1 MTEITVN
8 GMTCTS
14 CATHVKDA
22 LEKIPGVN
30 AAVVSYPESRA
41 QVMADTAV
49 SHNQLLA
56 AIAALGYQGSIRVGD
71 FKDEP
76 KIRDALEGAGLHI
89 AIIGS
94 GGAAMAAALKAVEQ
108 GATVTLIERGTI
120 GGTCVNIGCVPSK
133 IMIRAAHIAHLR
145 RESPFDGGI
154 AATVPAIDRSKLLA
168 QQQARVDELR
178 HAKYEGI
185 LDGNPAIT
193 VLHGEARFKDDQSL
207 VVRLNEG
214 GEREVTFDRC
224 LVATGASPAVPPIP
238 GLKESPYWTSTEA
251 LVSDT
256 IPARLAVIGSSVV
269 ALELA
274 QAFARLGS
282 QVTILAR
289 STLFFREDP
298 AIGEAVTA
306 AFRAEGIEVL
316 EHTQASQVAHV
327 NGEFVLT
334 TGHGELRADKL
345 LVATGRA
352 PNTRSLA
359 LDAAGVTVNAQ
370 GAIVI
375 DQGMRTSNP
384 NIYAAGDCTDQ
395 PQFVY
400 VAAAAGT
407 RAAINMTGGDAALN
421 LTAMP
426 AVVFTDPQVATV
438 GYSEAEA
445 HHDGIETDSRTLT
458 LDNVPRALA
467 NFDTRGFIKLVIEEG
482 SGRLIGVQAVA
493 PEAGELIQTAVLAI
507 RNRMTVQELADQLF
521 PYLTMVEGLKLAAQ
535 TPLGEIC
542 RYRVC
547 RVMPSSRH
555 RSPTLVSGC
564 PIAAIARRSLAAVIL
579 NGRPPFRPRARADAK
594 PAMVRSAI
602 NSRSNSAN
610 AAKMPKT
617 SLPAAVVVSMAAP
630 WPVNTL
636 RPMPRAVRSC
646 TVLMRWRKS
655 RPSRSSFH
663 TTSVSPGRSAFRQL
677 TKPGRSSRLPD
688 AWSS

>member
-1 MTEITVN
+1 MTTLKIT
-8 GMTCTS
+8 GMTCDS
-14 CATHVKDA
+14 CAVHVKEA
-22 LEKIPGVN
+22 LEKVPGVQSAEVSYAKGSARLAIEADTSPDTLT
-30 AAVVSYPESRA
+30 AAVA
-41 QVMADTAV
+41 G
-49 SHNQLLA
+49 
-56 AIAALGYQGSIRVGD
+56 LGYRATLADAPVAPAGGGLLGKVREWLGSDDKAGGD
-71 FKDEP
+71 
-76 KIRDALEGAGLHI
+76 AGKLHI
-89 AIIGS
+89 AVIGS

-108 GATVTLIERGTI
+108 GAHVTLIERGTI
-120 GGTCVNIGCVPSK
+120 GGTCVNVGCVPSK
-133 IMIRAAHIAHLR
+133 IMIRAAHVAHLR
-145 RESPFDGGI
+145 RESPFDGGMPPTPPTI
-154 AATVPAIDRSKLLA
+154 LRERLLV

-193 VLHGEARFKDDQSL
+193 VLHGEARFKDGQSL
-207 VVRLNEG
+207 VVRLNDG
-214 GEREVTFDRC
+214 NERAVAFDRC

-256 IPARLAVIGSSVV
+256 IPERLAVIGSSVV

-282 QVTILAR
+282 KVTILAR

-306 AFRAEGIEVL
+306 AFRMEGIEVL
-316 EHTQASQVAHV
+316 DHTQASQVAHEG
-327 NGEFVLT
+327 GEFVLT
-334 TGHGELRADKL
+334 TGHGEIRADKL

-352 PNTRSLA
+352 PNTRSLN
-359 LDAAGVTVNAQ
+359 LEAAGVTLNPQ

-375 DQGMRTSNP
+375 DPGMRTSVEH
-384 NIYAAGDCTDQ
+384 IYAAGDCTDQ

-407 RAAINMTGGDAALN
+407 RAAINMTGGDTALN

-467 NFDTRGFIKLVIEEG
+467 NFDTRGFIKLVVEEG
-482 SGRLIGVQAVA
+482 SGSLIGVQAVA
-493 PEAGELIQTAVLAI
+493 PEAGELIQTAALAI

-535 TPLGEIC
+535 TFNKDVKQL
-542 RYRVC
+542 
-547 RVMPSSRH
+547 
-555 RSPTLVSGC
+555 
-564 PIAAIARRSLAAVIL
+564 
-579 NGRPPFRPRARADAK
+579 
-594 PAMVRSAI
+594 
-602 NSRSNSAN
+602 
-610 AAKMPKT
+610 
-617 SLPAAVVVSMAAP
+617 
-630 WPVNTL
+630 
-636 RPMPRAVRSC
+636 SC
-646 TVLMRWRKS
+646 CA
-655 RPSRSSFH
+655 
-663 TTSVSPGRSAFRQL
+663 G
-677 TKPGRSSRLPD
+677 
-688 AWSS
+688 

>member
-1 MTEITVN
+1 MYLNIT
-8 GMTCTS
+8 GMTCDS

-22 LEKIPGVN
+22 LEKVPGVLS
-30 AAVVSYPESRA
+30 ALVSYPKGSA
-41 QVMADTAV
+41 QLATDPGTSPEALTAAVAGLGYKATPADAPSTSARGR
-49 SHNQLLA
+49 LLGK
-56 AIAALGYQGSIRVGD
+56 ALGWLGGGD
-71 FKDEP
+71 KAGGDG
-76 KIRDALEGAGLHI
+76 DGLHV
-89 AIIGS
+89 AVIGS

-108 GATVTLIERGTI
+108 GANVTLIERGTI
-120 GGTCVNIGCVPSK
+120 GGTCVNVGCVPSK

-145 RESPFDGGI
+145 RESPFDSGI
-154 AATVPAIDRSKLLA
+154 AATVPVIDRSKLLA

-185 LDGNPAIT
+185 LDSNPAIT

-207 VVRLNEG
+207 AVRLNDG
-214 GEREVTFDRC
+214 GERVVAFDRC

-256 IPARLAVIGSSVV
+256 IPERLAVIGSSVV

-282 QVTILAR
+282 KVTILAR

-306 AFRAEGIEVL
+306 AFRAEGIKVL
-316 EHTQASQVAHV
+316 EYTQASQVAHV
-327 NGEFVLT
+327 DGEFVLT
-334 TGHGELRADKL
+334 TGYGEIRADQL

-359 LDAAGVTVNAQ
+359 LEAAGVAANAQ

-375 DQGMRTSNP
+375 DKGMRTSTP
-384 NIYAAGDCTDQ
+384 HIYAAGDCTDQ

-407 RAAINMTGGDAALN
+407 RAAINMTGGDAALD

-535 TPLGEIC
+535 TFSKDVKQL
-542 RYRVC
+542 
-547 RVMPSSRH
+547 
-555 RSPTLVSGC
+555 
-564 PIAAIARRSLAAVIL
+564 
-579 NGRPPFRPRARADAK
+579 
-594 PAMVRSAI
+594 
-602 NSRSNSAN
+602 
-610 AAKMPKT
+610 
-617 SLPAAVVVSMAAP
+617 
-630 WPVNTL
+630 
-636 RPMPRAVRSC
+636 SC
-646 TVLMRWRKS
+646 CA
-655 RPSRSSFH
+655 
-663 TTSVSPGRSAFRQL
+663 G
-677 TKPGRSSRLPD
+677 
-688 AWSS
+688 